1 MIERKSWEEFRDNG
15 MLWFI
20 NSILHLFGY
29 AIVYEFEN
37 GEIKNVFPARVKFRG
52 FSEENNTKG
61 YQKISKYLQ
70 ANIDKLVEE
79 AEE

>member
-1 MIERKSWEEFRDNG
+1 MERKSWEEFRDNG

-70 ANIDKLVEE
+70 ENINKLVEE

>member
-1 MIERKSWEEFRDNG
+1 MERKSWEEFRDNG

-37 GEIKNVFPARVKFRG
+37 GEVKNVFPARVKFRG

-70 ANIDKLVEE
+70 ENINKLVKE

>member
-1 MIERKSWEEFRDNG
+1 MERKKWEEFRDNG

-37 GEIKNVFPARVKFRG
+37 GEIKDVFPARVKFRG
-52 FSEENNTKG
+52 FSEESNTKG

-70 ANIDKLVEE
+70 ENIDKLVEE
-79 AEE
+79 TEE

>member
-1 MIERKSWEEFRDNG
+1 MERKSWEEFRDNG

-70 ANIDKLVEE
+70 ENINKLVEE
-79 AEE
+79 IEE

>member
-1 MIERKSWEEFRDNG
+1 MERKSWEEFRDNG

-37 GEIKNVFPARVKFRG
+37 GEVKNVFPARVKFRG

-70 ANIDKLVEE
+70 ENINKLVKETEE
-79 AEE
+79 

>member
-1 MIERKSWEEFRDNG
+1 MERKSWEEFRDNG

-37 GEIKNVFPARVKFRG
+37 GKIKDVFPARVKFRG

-70 ANIDKLVEE
+70 KNINKLVEE